1 MNLWGPNIHV
11 KPDPTDTTV
20 LKTVA
25 RMQLGSS
32 ISDALDL
39 DPDHQYLQMRVGR
52 FQLLFPVSVAPCGIH
67 ILVSVR
73 DSMSPAWPCQVAMA
87 GQASER

>member
-39 DPDHQYLQMRVGR
+39 NPDRQYLQMRMRKVSA
-52 FQLLFPVSVAPCGIH
+52 PVSGA
-67 ILVSVR
+67 VR
-73 DSMSPAWPCQVAMA
+73 HLQFWYQLETSMSPT
-87 GQASER
+87 